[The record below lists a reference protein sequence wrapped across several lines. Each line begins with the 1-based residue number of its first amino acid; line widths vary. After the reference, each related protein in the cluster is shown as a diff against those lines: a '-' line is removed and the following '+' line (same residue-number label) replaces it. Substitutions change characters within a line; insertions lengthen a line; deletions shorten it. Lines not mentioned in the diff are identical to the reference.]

1 MFFLFFIV
9 SDLPLQCCMVFM
21 GNYSLELAFHDYHTS
36 KHVNLDEEW
45 GKDILSMLLN
55 SINIYYLFI

>member
-1 MFFLFFIV
+1 
-9 SDLPLQCCMVFM
+9 MVFM